1 MIQQHTNTHIRT
13 HEAQTR
19 SAVQTRKQQLVK
31 GACDKPLLL
40 ACTQA
45 QNPTSTQ
52 YLMLLGLLLLL
63 LLLLLLFLL
72 LLLLQQPLLLLL
84 VLRLNLR
91 ADGCDCHVRLKEAN
105 KHRQTESKLRAGSV
119 DVVVGGGD
127 GGGED

>member
-1 MIQQHTNTHIRT
+1 
-13 HEAQTR
+13 
-19 SAVQTRKQQLVK
+19 
-31 GACDKPLLL
+31 
-40 ACTQA
+40 
-45 QNPTSTQ
+45 
-52 YLMLLGLLLLL
+52 MLLGLLLLL

-127 GGGED
+127 GGGRTDRDLLDLLGHSLDSILLLRHDFLCFG